1 MLLEFGVG
9 DTVGPIQ
16 MGLNKAIHYISV
28 DAPVRSILNLAAIAA
43 LDAQVAASGNITPDK

>member
-1 MLLEFGVG
+1 
-9 DTVGPIQ
+9 